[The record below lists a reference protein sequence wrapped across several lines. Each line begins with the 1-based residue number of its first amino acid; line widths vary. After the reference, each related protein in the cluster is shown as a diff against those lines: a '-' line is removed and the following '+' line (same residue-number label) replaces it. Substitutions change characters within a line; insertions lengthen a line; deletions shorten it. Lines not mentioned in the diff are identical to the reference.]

1 MLLVGLLLLCVAVA
15 FNVFPKLEKVV
26 QTQVRDLSMVEETF
40 DRQKEPVQPSAAES
54 TKIRQPEEETRP
66 EARTTWLPPEFR
78 KSFTTPDVADETSDS
93 ILERSPELPPLD
105 LLNKGESFKPDKR
118 SINMT
123 AGLIEKTLAEF
134 GIPAKVV
141 GFRSGPTVTQFAVEP
156 GYIDKADDDRQK
168 IRVSQISSLQRDLAL
183 ALSAERLRIEAPVPG
198 KSYVGIEIPN
208 PTSFDVQLRPLLETD
223 SFSRINSQLA
233 LALGRDVSGRAVIS
247 DLATMPHLLIAGTT
261 GSGKSVCITAL
272 TACLVMN
279 NTPDEIKLAM
289 IDPKRVELMRFNG
302 LPHLM
307 GQVET
312 EIERILAILRWATAE
327 MDFRYEL
334 LERARSRNIDAYNR
348 KLEIQ
353 NKPKMPKIVL
363 IIDEL
368 ADLMMAAPDQ
378 TEFAI
383 IRLAQKARAV
393 GIHLIL
399 ATQRPSTDVVTG
411 LIKANF
417 RPGLLLLLPH
427 LWIRASFWIQVVQK
441 PC

>member
-168 IRVSQISSLQRDLAL
+168 IRVSQISSLQEI
-183 ALSAERLRIEAPVPG
+183 SRLRFLLNG
-198 KSYVGIEIPN
+198 SGSKRCSRKSYVGIEIPN

-223 SFSRINSQLA
+223 SSVNP
-233 LALGRDVSGRAVIS
+233 VSVGIGKGWVWS
-247 DLATMPHLLIAGTT
+247 SCNFDLAIIFHYYHETT
-261 GSGKSVCITAL
+261 GQ
-272 TACLVMN
+272 
-279 NTPDEIKLAM
+279 E
-289 IDPKRVELMRFNG
+289 KRK
-302 LPHLM
+302 
-307 GQVET
+307 
-312 EIERILAILRWATAE
+312 ILR
-327 MDFRYEL
+327 
-334 LERARSRNIDAYNR
+334 
-348 KLEIQ
+348 
-353 NKPKMPKIVL
+353 
-363 IIDEL
+363 
-368 ADLMMAAPDQ
+368 
-378 TEFAI
+378 
-383 IRLAQKARAV
+383 
-393 GIHLIL
+393 
-399 ATQRPSTDVVTG
+399 
-411 LIKANF
+411 
-417 RPGLLLLLPH
+417 
-427 LWIRASFWIQVVQK
+427 
-441 PC
+441 